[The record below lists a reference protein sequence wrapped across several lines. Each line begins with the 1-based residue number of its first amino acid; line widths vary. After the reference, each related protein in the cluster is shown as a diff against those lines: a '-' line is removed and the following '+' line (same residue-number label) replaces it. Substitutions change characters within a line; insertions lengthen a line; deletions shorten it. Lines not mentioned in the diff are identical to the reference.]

1 MASNASTHA
10 GATSLWCSK
19 NKPLVGGR
27 SRPFSPQSAEM
38 SETSSRIIEDSSE
51 NRLRAKLD
59 AVSAPSKPWQPA
71 PGDELVGRFVGW
83 TSRTTRRNESHPVA
97 LLETSAGETF
107 AVWAFYRVLRE
118 ELHAADPKPGETVLI
133 RREADRV
140 GPNGPYRVY
149 RVAVDRDEPDQDHRG
164 GDWVLAEGGAR

>member
-1 MASNASTHA
+1 MGSNFNTPKGVSPLGTHQ
-10 GATSLWCSK
+10 L
-19 NKPLVGGR
+19 KPLVGGR
-27 SRPFSPQSAEM
+27 ASIGAPK
-38 SETSSRIIEDSSE
+38 SEFSSE
-51 NRLRAKLD
+51 SRLRAKLD

-83 TSRTTRRNESHPVA
+83 TQRTTRRNETHPVA
-97 LLETSAGETF
+97 LIETSAGETF

-133 RREADRV
+133 RREADRI

-149 RVAVDRDEPDQDHRG
+149 RVAVDRDEPDQAARG